1 MHFRKGIVLE
11 VIPADILT
19 LIQRRQ
25 KMVIRMATTV
35 EMEGAM
41 MRTEV
46 VDWISPR
53 RTREDAK
60 GVLVVVVVVVEA
72 VIKEE
77 AKVETEVD
85 MMKRVTVIERS

>member
-1 MHFRKGIVLE
+1 
-11 VIPADILT
+11 
-19 LIQRRQ
+19 
-25 KMVIRMATTV
+25 MVIRMATTV

-60 GVLVVVVVVVEA
+60 GVLVVVVVVEA

-85 MMKRVTVIERS
+85 MMKRVTVIERSEVEGEAGGIAVEVEVEVEVDIDIT